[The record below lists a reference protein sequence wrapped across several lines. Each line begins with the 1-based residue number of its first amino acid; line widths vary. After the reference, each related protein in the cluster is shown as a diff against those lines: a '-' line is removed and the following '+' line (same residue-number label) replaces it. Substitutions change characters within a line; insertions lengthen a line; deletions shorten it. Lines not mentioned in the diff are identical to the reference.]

1 MSSRH
6 LVTAAHCVYR
16 TSEADWE
23 VVLGEHHPHS
33 VDPGEQVVKVRSPDY
48 IWGDKMSKNKNK
60 RTNLYKKVSVFT
72 MLDGLYFL

>member
-33 VDPGEQVVKVRSPDY
+33 VDPGEQVVKVGSPDY
-48 IWGDKMSKNKNK
+48 IWGDKNE
-60 RTNLYKKVSVFT
+60 
-72 MLDGLYFL
+72 